1 MCLIGVPPSPPPSSH
16 QADDDGADEDGRAP
30 DDRADRVSGSADA
43 CLAALHVMTSP
54 AMPKAV
60 YIEDVIERV
69 LQFTRF
75 HLQTTVYPHYDRAR
89 AG

>member
-1 MCLIGVPPSPPPSSH
+1 LCPIGVPPVPPPSSH
-16 QADDDGADEDGRAP
+16 QADDDGADEDRRAP
-30 DDRADRVSGSADA
+30 DDRVERVSNSADA
-43 CLAALHVMTSP
+43 CLAALHMMTSP

-60 YIEDVIERV
+60 FIEDVIERV

-75 HLQTTVYPHYDRAR
+75 HLQATVYPHYGRAR